1 MILKGYFSGRCP
13 ITKVSISADLKKPRL
28 MDVSLLEGRKLSLE
42 MYGRLLQT
50 ELESQMFF
58 SYLSELEKLY

>member
-13 ITKVSISADLKKPRL
+13 NKSSISADLKKPRL